1 MSGFW
6 EWFLTR
12 RWGEAGIAK
21 FLDRWLLVHAVV
33 GMVLAWAIPASLSEA
48 ARTVLLPLASVFIG
62 LSFAWAGNAHALL
75 QTTEIEQFADKHPA
89 GVRNY
94 VFTFLAAILTI
105 LVTLVLWGLAGL
117 GFFDKKWPTPNNQ
130 ELYFTIT
137 TLLYAFASLTLRE
150 CWQVVNGAQLLLIT
164 RRDIRE
170 VTPNGKRRPE
180 KATPPDA

>member
-12 RWGEAGIAK
+12 RWGDPGIAK
-21 FLDRWLLVHAVV
+21 FRDRWLFIHLAI
-33 GMVLAWAIPASLSEA
+33 GILLAWAVPSSLADA
-48 ARTVLLPLASVFIG
+48 ARTVLLPLASVFVG

-75 QTTEIEQFADKHPA
+75 QTTEIEKFSDKHPA

-117 GFFDKKWPTPNNQ
+117 GLFDKRWPTVNNPQ
-130 ELYFTIT
+130 LYFAAG
-137 TLLYAFASLTLRE
+137 TLLYGFASLTLRE

-164 RRDIRE
+164 RRDIRD
-170 VTPNGKRRPE
+170 VTSAEKRGRDNA
-180 KATPPDA
+180 KVSDG